1 MNKAELAAAI
11 AKDSGV
17 TQADAGRV
25 IDAFVTTISKA
36 LKKGDDVTLVGFGTF
51 KVMKRK
57 ERKGVNPQS
66 GKTITIP
73 ARKVVKFVS
82 GKALKD
88 AVAK

>member
-1 MNKAELAAAI
+1 MNKAELQAAI

-25 IDAFVTTISKA
+25 IDAFVTTIQKA

-51 KVMKRK
+51 KVVKRK
-57 ERKGVNPQS
+57 DRKGVNPQT
-66 GKTITIP
+66 GKTITLP

-82 GKALKD
+82 GKALRE